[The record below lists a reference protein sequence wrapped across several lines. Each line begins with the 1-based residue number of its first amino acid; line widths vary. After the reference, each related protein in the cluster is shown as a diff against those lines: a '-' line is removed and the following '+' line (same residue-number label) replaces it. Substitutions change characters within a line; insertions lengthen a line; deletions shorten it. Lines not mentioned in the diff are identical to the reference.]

1 MKAIVLQR
9 SLDSKVHL
17 VELPK
22 PVCQPNEVLIRIKA
36 AALNHRDE
44 WCRKGLYPNIQD
56 GIVLG
61 SDGAGIV
68 EQIGTGVDSQLLGQE
83 VMLNPALHWGE
94 NERAQ
99 GKNFEIIGMPRNG
112 TFAEYVVVPADR
124 VFPKPYHLSWE
135 EAAAL
140 PLAGLTAYR
149 AVAVQGKLKA
159 GDQVL
164 VTGIGGGVAQFA
176 AQFVLAL
183 GAKLFVSSSSRE
195 KRSAALALGASD
207 AFDYSVGNWS
217 AAALESSGGMDLI
230 VDGASGDTLSQLM
243 NIAKPGGRLVFY
255 GATRGNPPQ
264 LEARKLFWNQL
275 QLIGT
280 TMGTDQ
286 DFSEMLAL
294 VDSLQLRPR
303 IDAVFPLKDAGLAL
317 DRLKEGLQFGKI
329 VLIP

>member
-207 AFDYSVGNWS
+207 AFDYSVDNWS

-255 GATRGNPPQ
+255 GSTRGNPPQ

>member
-9 SLDSKVHL
+9 SLDSKIHL

-195 KRSAALALGASD
+195 KRSEALALGASD

-280 TMGTDQ
+280 TMGTDH

-303 IDAVFPLKDAGLAL
+303 IDAVFPLKDAGMAL

>member
-9 SLDSKVHL
+9 SLDSKIHL

-195 KRSAALALGASD
+195 KRSEALALGASD

-303 IDAVFPLKDAGLAL
+303 IDAVFPLKDAGMAL

>member
-1 MKAIVLQR
+1 
-9 SLDSKVHL
+9 
-17 VELPK
+17 
-22 PVCQPNEVLIRIKA
+22 
-36 AALNHRDE
+36 
-44 WCRKGLYPNIQD
+44 
-56 GIVLG
+56 
-61 SDGAGIV
+61 
-68 EQIGTGVDSQLLGQE
+68 
-83 VMLNPALHWGE
+83 
-94 NERAQ
+94 
-99 GKNFEIIGMPRNG
+99 
-112 TFAEYVVVPADR
+112 VVVPADR

-195 KRSAALALGASD
+195 KRSEALALGASD

-280 TMGTDQ
+280 TMGTDH

-303 IDAVFPLKDAGLAL
+303 IDAVFPLKDAGMAL

>member
-68 EQIGTGVDSQLLGQE
+68 EQIGTGVDSKLLGQE

>member
-207 AFDYSVGNWS
+207 AFDYSVDNWS

>member
-195 KRSAALALGASD
+195 KRSEALALGASD

-280 TMGTDQ
+280 TMGTDH

-303 IDAVFPLKDAGLAL
+303 IDAVFPLKDAGMAL

>member
-280 TMGTDQ
+280 TMGTDH
-286 DFSEMLAL
+286 DFSEMLAM

>member
-207 AFDYSVGNWS
+207 AFDYSVDNWS

-280 TMGTDQ
+280 TMGTDH

>member
-9 SLDSKVHL
+9 SLDSKIQL
-17 VELPK
+17 LDLPK
-22 PVCQPNEVLIRIKA
+22 PVCDPTEVLIRIKA

-44 WCRKGLYPNIQD
+44 WCRKGLYPNLQD
-56 GIVLG
+56 GVVLG

-68 EQIGTGVDSQLLGQE
+68 EEVGAEVNPKLIGQE
-83 VMLNPALHWGE
+83 VMLNPALHWG
-94 NERAQ
+94 NNDKVQ

-124 VFPKPYHLSWE
+124 IHPKPSHLSWE

-149 AVAVQGKLKA
+149 ALVIQGKVQV
-159 GDQVL
+159 GEQVL

-176 AQFVLAL
+176 AQFALAL
-183 GAKLFVSSSSRE
+183 GAKLFVSSSSLE
-195 KRSAALALGASD
+195 KREAALAFGATD
-207 AFDYSVGNWS
+207 AFDYSLDQWS
-217 AAALESSGGMDLI
+217 TAALESFGGMDLI
-230 VDGASGDTLSQLM
+230 VDGAAGETLSQLM
-243 NIAKPGGRLVFY
+243 NIANPGARLVFY

-286 DFSEMLAL
+286 DFADMLAL
-294 VDSLQLRPR
+294 VDRLQLKPR
-303 IDAVFPLKDAGLAL
+303 IDAQFSLAEAEKAL
-317 DRLKEGLQFGKI
+317 DRMKLGVQFGKI

>member
-68 EQIGTGVDSQLLGQE
+68 EQIGTGVDSKLLGQE

-207 AFDYSVGNWS
+207 AFDYSVDNWS

-280 TMGTDQ
+280 TMGTDH

>member
-1 MKAIVLQR
+1 M
-9 SLDSKVHL
+9 
-17 VELPK
+17 
-22 PVCQPNEVLIRIKA
+22 
-36 AALNHRDE
+36 
-44 WCRKGLYPNIQD
+44 
-56 GIVLG
+56 
-61 SDGAGIV
+61 
-68 EQIGTGVDSQLLGQE
+68 
-83 VMLNPALHWGE
+83 
-94 NERAQ
+94 
-99 GKNFEIIGMPRNG
+99 
-112 TFAEYVVVPADR
+112 
-124 VFPKPYHLSWE
+124 
-135 EAAAL
+135 
-140 PLAGLTAYR
+140 
-149 AVAVQGKLKA
+149 
-159 GDQVL
+159 
-164 VTGIGGGVAQFA
+164 
-176 AQFVLAL
+176 
-183 GAKLFVSSSSRE
+183 
-195 KRSAALALGASD
+195 
-207 AFDYSVGNWS
+207 GNWS

>member
-9 SLDSKVHL
+9 SLDSKIQL
-17 VELPK
+17 VALPK

-68 EQIGTGVDSQLLGQE
+68 EEVGKGVDRQLMGKDI
-83 VMLNPALHWGE
+83 MLNPALHWGD

-112 TFAEYVVVPADR
+112 TFAEYVAVPADR
-124 VFPKPYHLSWE
+124 VFPKPSHLSWA

-159 GDQVL
+159 GEQVL

-183 GAKLFVSSSSRE
+183 GAKLFVSSSSGE
-195 KRSAALALGASD
+195 KRAAALVLGASD
-207 AFDYSVGNWS
+207 AFDYGVDNWS

-286 DFSEMLAL
+286 DFAEMLAL
-294 VDSLQLRPR
+294 VDRLQLRPR
-303 IDAVFPLKDAGLAL
+303 IDAVFPLKDAALAL
-317 DRLKEGLQFGKI
+317 DRMKEGIQFGKI